1 MSNVPSLL
9 PPNATAL
16 ERGLVQAS
24 APLGELPVPLRE
36 LWNPDTCPEHLL
48 PWLAWSLSVDE
59 WDGAWTVAAQRR
71 VIAAS
76 VEIHRR
82 KGSAAAVLQAL
93 GALGHQG
100 RLVEWWQET
109 PPAAPH
115 TFRAEV
121 EIDERGIDEDLAR
134 SIERQVA
141 MTKPVRSHFIL
152 RLIAIGR
159 AEVHVA
165 CAAIHGERTTV
176 VPPIVSELQAGS
188 PQYQAASLV
197 TGESTTI
204 MPPLAAGLQAS
215 VQQYHGAG
223 MVAGELT
230 TVYPPLA
237 TGLPVGGQQYRAAG
251 MATGETTIVHP
262 HGAAL

>member
-1 MSNVPSLL
+1 M
-9 PPNATAL
+9 
-16 ERGLVQAS
+16 
-24 APLGELPVPLRE
+24 
-36 LWNPDTCPEHLL
+36 
-48 PWLAWSLSVDE
+48 
-59 WDGAWTVAAQRR
+59 
-71 VIAAS
+71 
-76 VEIHRR
+76 
-82 KGSAAAVLQAL
+82 LQAL

-204 MPPLAAGLQAS
+204 MPPRR
-215 VQQYHGAG
+215 
-223 MVAGELT
+223 
-230 TVYPPLA
+230 
-237 TGLPVGGQQYRAAG
+237 RAAG
-251 MATGETTIVHP
+251 QCAAVPRGRDGRRRADHGLPTPRHRVAGGWPAVPRRRHGHRRNHHRPPP